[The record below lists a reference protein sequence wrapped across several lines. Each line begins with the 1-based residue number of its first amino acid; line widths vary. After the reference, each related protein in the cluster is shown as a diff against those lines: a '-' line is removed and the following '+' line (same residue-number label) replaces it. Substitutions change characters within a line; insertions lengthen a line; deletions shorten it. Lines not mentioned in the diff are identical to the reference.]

1 MARYAYLSNENAAEC
16 AGFAANAPVLPDCL
30 IGERS
35 GHPMK
40 NITCI
45 EDLRQLARR
54 KVPRAF
60 FDYADSGSYNEE
72 TLRANR
78 ADMEKIKLRQRIL
91 VDVSSRSLATTIVGQ
106 KVSSPFVLAPV
117 GLLGMQHGDGE
128 ILAARAANEAGIP
141 FTLSTMSICSVED
154 VAEATR
160 KPFWFQLYVIKDRG
174 FSKDLLGRAVA
185 AKCNVLVLTVDLQ
198 VLGQRHRDIKNGMT
212 VPPEIRIKNIIDV
225 ATKPAWAFSILK
237 GKRKT
242 FGNLAGHV
250 KGMDDVNSLA
260 QWTNSQFDPAL
271 SWHDVEWI
279 KSIWPGKLIL
289 KGILDPDDAK
299 TAVKLGADAIVVSN
313 HGGRQLDGA
322 PSSIS
327 ALPAVADAVGADT
340 EVLFDGGIRTG
351 ADAMRALA
359 LGARGCL
366 IGRAYAFGLG
376 AGGQAGVAK
385 AIDILNKEL
394 SVTMALTGTN
404 KIADIDGHVLVGGAA
419 KKKAAGK
426 KKS

>member
-1 MARYAYLSNENAAEC
+1 
-16 AGFAANAPVLPDCL
+16 
-30 IGERS
+30 
-35 GHPMK
+35 MK
-40 NITCI
+40 NIASI

-54 KVPRAF
+54 RVPRAF

-78 ADMEKIKLRQRIL
+78 ADLEAIKLRQRIL
-91 VDVSSRSLATTIVGQ
+91 VDVSARSLATTVVGQ
-106 KVSSPFVLAPV
+106 KLSSPFILAPV

-141 FTLSTMSICSVED
+141 FTLSTMSICSIED
-154 VAEATR
+154 VAAATG

-174 FSKDLLGRAVA
+174 FSKDLLGRAKA
-185 AKCNVLVLTVDLQ
+185 AKCNTLVLTVDLQ
-198 VLGQRHRDIKNGMT
+198 VLGQRHRDVHNGMT
-212 VPPEIRIKNIIDV
+212 VPPEIRIKNIIDI
-225 ATKPAWAFSILK
+225 ATKPAWAWSVLN

-250 KGMDDVNSLA
+250 KGMENVNSLA

-271 SWHDVEWI
+271 SWKDVEWI

-289 KGILDPDDAK
+289 KGIMAVDDAK

-322 PSSIS
+322 ASSIS
-327 ALPAVADAVGADT
+327 ALPPIADAVGADT
-340 EVLFDGGIRTG
+340 ELLFDGGIRTG
-351 ADAMRALA
+351 ADVMRALA
-359 LGARGCL
+359 LGARACM
-366 IGRAYAFGLG
+366 IGRAYAWGLG
-376 AGGQAGVAK
+376 AGGQPGVAK
-385 AIDILNKEL
+385 AIDILSKEL
-394 SVTMALTGTN
+394 CVTMALTGIN
-404 KIADIDGHVLVGGAA
+404 KMSEIDGQVLVGGAA
-419 KKKAAGK
+419 KKKAAAR